1 MNRSRFSTRVS
12 ALVAAFTLFPC
23 IDGRAANPTA
33 EALARAVIERYA
45 GYSVQEKQAAIA
57 GLASRPATAHLL
69 LDAVAAGTIAR
80 ADVSGFVARQIAEF
94 GDESL
99 RGKLEESWGRVS
111 HGAADDLTK
120 MAIEEHARW
129 KAVLTPD
136 FLKTA
141 DASQGRVVYKT
152 ICATCHVLFGEG
164 QKIGPDI
171 TGSNRADLDYILENV
186 TNPNAVIGKDYEL
199 HMFAMKDGRVVSGLV
214 RKETDSAF
222 TVQTLTAEEIVPKA
236 DVREHT
242 LPGISMMPVG
252 QFTALTKEQVRDLIA
267 YLASPSIVPL
277 PGEAPAG
284 KTMRVPGAIEGES
297 MTVLAKSGTAQRQDM
312 QAFPDSRWSG
322 DAQLWWT
329 GAKPGAQLTLEL
341 PVAQPGRYQLQAVL
355 TRAPDYGVVR
365 FRVDGEL
372 LSEKQFDFFGWNVTT
387 TPLLTLGERELT
399 AGPHRFTI
407 EITGANPEAV
417 KSYMVGLDYLWLKRL

>member
-1 MNRSRFSTRVS
+1 MTQSRFPASIV
-12 ALVAAFTLFPC
+12 APLVLAAAFVAPEAL
-23 IDGRAANPTA
+23 AANPTP

-45 GYSVQEKQAAIA
+45 GYSLGEKQAAIA

-69 LDAVAAGTIAR
+69 LDAVAVGTIGR
-80 ADVSGFVARQIAEF
+80 SDVSGFVARQIADL
-94 GDESL
+94 GDEPL
-99 RGKLEESWGRVS
+99 RAKLEKVWGRVS
-111 HGAADDLTK
+111 HGAADDLSK
-120 MAIEEHARW
+120 LAIEEHAKW
-129 KAVLTPD
+129 KSILTPE

-199 HMFAMKDGRVVSGLV
+199 QMFTLKDGRVVSGIV

-222 TVQTLTAEEIVPKA
+222 TVQTLTAEEVVAKSE
-236 DVREHT
+236 VREHS
-242 LPGISMMPVG
+242 LPGISMMPMG
-252 QFTALTKEQVRDLIA
+252 QFTALAKEQVRDLVA

-297 MTVLAKSGTAQRQDM
+297 MTVMAKSGAAQRQDM

-322 DAQLWWT
+322 DGQLWWT
-329 GAKPGAQLTLEL
+329 GAKPGSQLTLEL
-341 PVAQPGRYQLQAVL
+341 SVAQAGRYQIQAVL

-372 LSEKQFDFFGWNVTT
+372 LSDKQFDFFGWNVTT